1 MLTAQ
6 LSTPITY
13 IPNASFN
20 CFKKSASN
28 VYSLEKQN
36 QKNPTTKETKPLNFL
51 TIAAWKLFFPLTQAV
66 LFHLTHLCKT
76 PKTPF

>member
-20 CFKKSASN
+20 CFKKPASN

-36 QKNPTTKETKPLNFL
+36 QKTPTTKETKPLNFL
-51 TIAAWKLFFPLTQAV
+51 TIAA
-66 LFHLTHLCKT
+66 
-76 PKTPF
+76 